1 MKNCVAT
8 SENGN
13 RFLNVIKYFKLK
25 NYIYINISIKFHKY
39 EILDFGF
46 DDRLTLTEIE
56 MNHTMEVIKKLL
68 RYY

>member
-25 NYIYINISIKFHKY
+25 NYIYILIFQ
-39 EILDFGF
+39 LDFEF

-56 MNHTMEVIKKLL
+56 MNHTMEVIKNFYVII
-68 RYY
+68 RFRM

>member
-25 NYIYINISIKFHKY
+25 NYIYIYISIQFPKY
-39 EILDFGF
+39 EMRI
-46 DDRLTLTEIE
+46 
-56 MNHTMEVIKKLL
+56 
-68 RYY
+68 